1 MVKTD
6 TDTCQRTSWIGL
18 DVSKRTFDAGVLLG
32 GRVEPAA
39 ALATLPA
46 RAFAR
51 TPEGV
56 LDFLQWLDTLIE
68 ESEPVPA
75 PRCVMEATGRYS
87 TELAVWLLAQ
97 RPCLAPAIASPRQT
111 AAFIKSLGLRNS
123 TDQLAARALALYG
136 RERRP
141 QAYVPL
147 SPEEQELRDL
157 CRYRDTLVR
166 QSTAVK
172 NQAGETTAS
181 AFVRHNQRKR
191 LRLLAGDIER
201 TETQLRDLVNQQA
214 WLKHDVELLTT
225 IYGVGFLTAVVIRAE
240 LGDLRR
246 FDQARQLSAHA
257 GLNPCIRQSGT
268 SVHRRTRMGK
278 QGNARVRQ
286 ALYLSAI
293 VTIQGRNDLQRT
305 YRRLID
311 HGKSPMA
318 ALGAVMRKQL
328 VLMRAILISG
338 KPYDPNWKLGGK
350 SASTHP

>member
-1 MVKTD
+1 MTQTQID
-6 TDTCQRTSWIGL
+6 TSEKTSWVGL
-18 DVSKRTFDAGVLLG
+18 DVSKQTFDAAVLTP
-32 GRVEPAA
+32 GRVGPAA
-39 ALATLPA
+39 ALATLPT

-56 LDFLQWLDTLIE
+56 LDFLHWLDTLVGDG
-68 ESEPVPA
+68 EPDPA

-87 TELAVWLLAQ
+87 TELAVWLLVQ
-97 RPCLAPAIASPRQT
+97 RPSLAPAIAPPRQT
-111 AAFIKSLGLRNS
+111 AAFVKSLGLRNT
-123 TDQLAARALALYG
+123 TDQLAARALAIYG

-141 QAYVPL
+141 LAYVPP

-166 QSTAVK
+166 QCTAAK
-172 NQAGETTAS
+172 NQAGETTVS

-191 LRLLAGDIER
+191 LRLLEGDIKR
-201 TETQLRDLVNQQA
+201 TEAQLRRLVERHAPLQR
-214 WLKHDVELLTT
+214 DIRLLST
-225 IYGVGFLTAVVIRAE
+225 IYGVGFLTAVVVRAE

-305 YRRLID
+305 YRRLLD

-318 ALGAVMRKQL
+318 ALGAVMRKL
-328 VLMRAILISG
+328 LTLMRAILISG
-338 KPYDPNWKLGGK
+338 KPYDPDWKLGGK
-350 SASTHP
+350 PTLPQP